1 MLSSPYKEMTGF
13 RDDGRV
19 NYPDLIIVQCTHTSK
34 HHIAA
39 LKLLQLLRVN

>member
-19 NYPDLIIVQCTHTSK
+19 NYPDLIIAQCTHTSK
-34 HHIAA
+34 HHITS
-39 LKLLQLLRVN
+39 LKLLQLLCVN